1 MRENHYRILES
12 TGFSQTQQNTDRIK
26 EPFSELRKNTEKTQ
40 TKQSFSGLRRTQIFS
55 KEKILGLRFA
65 ISLKKKAEKHSA
77 STCISTRKNDIHNS
91 FEKYMI
97 EELRSLIAGE
107 VINQCHGYQID
118 HPSQKQHD
126 LCLFKTR
133 QEHTEMFIEKVM
145 MELNPYNIM
154 EKWYPE
160 LRRMNLDGSDY
171 VEAYKLWQYIKQ
183 NVLSEFTES
192 WLQSWCDK
200 VKQSWEVEFE
210 V

>member
-1 MRENHYRILES
+1 M
-12 TGFSQTQQNTDRIK
+12 
-26 EPFSELRKNTEKTQ
+26 
-40 TKQSFSGLRRTQIFS
+40 
-55 KEKILGLRFA
+55 LGLRFA

-77 STCISTRKNDIHNS
+77 STCVSTRKNDIHNS

-97 EELRSLIAGE
+97 EELRILIAEE
-107 VINQCHGYQID
+107 VINQCHGCQID

-133 QEHTEMFIEKVM
+133 QEHTEMFTEKVM
-145 MELNPYNIM
+145 MELNPYKIM

-160 LRRMNLDGSDY
+160 LRRMNLNGSDY
-171 VEAYKLWQYIKQ
+171 VEAYKLWQDIKH
-183 NVLSEFTES
+183 NVLTEFTES

-200 VKQSWEVEFE
+200 VKQSWEVDEFE

>member
-1 MRENHYRILES
+1 MEQTEK
-12 TGFSQTQQNTDRIK
+12 GFSQTQQNTDRIK
-26 EPFSELRKNTEKTQ
+26 HRQKQPFSELRRNIELFKRKNTDKKTVLFR
-40 TKQSFSGLRRTQIFS
+40 TKKN
-55 KEKILGLRFA
+55 KEKMLGLRFA

-77 STCISTRKNDIHNS
+77 STCVSTRKNDIHNS

-107 VINQCHGYQID
+107 VINQCHGCQID

-133 QEHTEMFIEKVM
+133 QEHTEMFIEKIM

-160 LRRMNLDGSDY
+160 LRRMNLNGSDY
-171 VEAYKLWQYIKQ
+171 VEAYKLWQDIKH
-183 NVLSEFTES
+183 NVLTEFTES

>member
-1 MRENHYRILES
+1 M
-12 TGFSQTQQNTDRIK
+12 
-26 EPFSELRKNTEKTQ
+26 
-40 TKQSFSGLRRTQIFS
+40 
-55 KEKILGLRFA
+55 LGLRFA

-77 STCISTRKNDIHNS
+77 STRVSTRKNDIHNS

-107 VINQCHGYQID
+107 VINQCHGCQVD

-126 LCLFKTR
+126 LCLFSTR

-160 LRRMNLDGSDY
+160 LRRMNFNGCDY
-171 VEAYKLWQYIKQ
+171 VEAYKLWQDIKH
-183 NVLSEFTES
+183 NVLTEFTES

>member
-1 MRENHYRILES
+1 M
-12 TGFSQTQQNTDRIK
+12 
-26 EPFSELRKNTEKTQ
+26 
-40 TKQSFSGLRRTQIFS
+40 
-55 KEKILGLRFA
+55 LGLRFA

-77 STCISTRKNDIHNS
+77 STCVSTRKNDIHNS
-91 FEKYMI
+91 FEKHMI
-97 EELRSLIAGE
+97 EELRSLTAGE
-107 VINQCHGYQID
+107 VINQCHGCQID

-171 VEAYKLWQYIKQ
+171 VEAYKLWQDIKH

-200 VKQSWEVEFE
+200 VKQSWEVEVE

>member
-1 MRENHYRILES
+1 MES
-12 TGFSQTQQNTDRIK
+12 TGFSQTQQNTDR
-26 EPFSELRKNTEKTQ
+26 Q
-40 TKQSFSGLRRTQIFS
+40 KQPFSGLRRNTGKTQTKTVLFRT
-55 KEKILGLRFA
+55 KKNTELFKRKTMLGLRFA

-77 STCISTRKNDIHNS
+77 STCVSTRKNDIHNS

-107 VINQCHGYQID
+107 VINQCHGCQID
-118 HPSQKQHD
+118 HPSQKQHE

-154 EKWYPE
+154 EKCYPE
-160 LRRMNLDGSDY
+160 LRRMNLNGSDY
-171 VEAYKLWQYIKQ
+171 VEAYKLWQDIKH
-183 NVLSEFTES
+183 NVLTEFTES

>member
-1 MRENHYRILES
+1 M
-12 TGFSQTQQNTDRIK
+12 
-26 EPFSELRKNTEKTQ
+26 
-40 TKQSFSGLRRTQIFS
+40 
-55 KEKILGLRFA
+55 LGLRFA
-65 ISLKKKAEKHSA
+65 ISLKKKAEKYST

-107 VINQCHGYQID
+107 VINQCHGCEID

-171 VEAYKLWQYIKQ
+171 VEAYKLWQDIKH